1 MALPFILGLALGAG
15 AVVAFT
21 KSDKLQEQ
29 ACKVVDK
36 SKALACSSLEKSKE
50 LVNEVKNKIMTSKEE
65 LTSENETSDNTFLEE
80 PKKRVRKVKAKE
92 ES

>member
-15 AVVAFT
+15 AVVAFN
-21 KSDKLQEQ
+21 KSDKLQEK

-36 SKALACSSLEKSKE
+36 SKELACSSLEKSKE
-50 LVNEVKNKIMTSKEE
+50 LVSEVKSKIMTSSKE
-65 LTSENETSDNTFLEE
+65 LENETSENTFLEE

>member
-15 AVVAFT
+15 AVVAFN
-21 KSDKLQEQ
+21 KSDKLQEK
-29 ACKVVDK
+29 ACKVVNK
-36 SKALACSSLEKSKE
+36 SKEFACSSLEKSKE
-50 LVNEVKNKIMTSKEE
+50 LVNEVKNKIMTAP
-65 LTSENETSDNTFLEE
+65 ENGTSDNTFLEE